1 MKKTNEK
8 SAFYYSPEVVVFAVA
23 TEGLL
28 CASPHESYLLYDG
41 NEQFEWEDL
50 L

>member
-1 MKKTNEK
+1 MKELTNK
-8 SAFYYSPEVVVFAVA
+8 SAIYCPPKVDVFAVA

-28 CASPHESYLLYDG
+28 CVSQLESYQLYDG
-41 NEQFEWEDL
+41 NDEFEWEGL

>member
-8 SAFYYSPEVVVFAVA
+8 SALYCSPEVAVFAVA

-28 CASPHESYLLYDG
+28 CVSQLESYQLYDG
-41 NEQFEWEDL
+41 NDQFGWEE
-50 L
+50 